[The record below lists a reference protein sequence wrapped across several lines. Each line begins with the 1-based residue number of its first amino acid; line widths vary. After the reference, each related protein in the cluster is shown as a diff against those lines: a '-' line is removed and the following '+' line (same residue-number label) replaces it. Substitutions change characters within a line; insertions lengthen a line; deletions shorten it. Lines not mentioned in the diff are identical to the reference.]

1 MGEIVSL
8 KTEHDGLQ
16 VEFELVSPISVSKN
30 CDERQLEILE
40 KLDSLEKLMEE
51 NQRLIDEYDAEIN
64 RLTNQADGLDYTVA
78 VACGVLTGAM
88 DAFFVGEFDFEDSW
102 DKVNNK
108 FQDIVSKKATKIEEA
123 ERDQKIQKA
132 IENAQKKAQEKGG
145 SLSEDKAKEI
155 ADNIKKKFDE
165 DHDVEGKIK
174 KAIEKAKE
182 QGEKVDESEIR
193 EKVLNSE
200 MSKKIKKLEETFGM
214 PSDSVY
220 QEYNEKVNQ
229 EIKKKIEKA
238 VKDGASDSD
247 IKALKDKLE
256 EELKSH
262 ISDKSHH
269 LDDLSHHPSII
280 GWASSIITQFT
291 GNTYFQNKDGKNY
304 KFKGNKVRV
313 INNINAYIQYGGTE
327 IIEKST
333 KNGGIKQV
341 LEVTL
346 VGDDLK
352 SKLACGTFNWLG
364 HLISD
369 LAGSNGSA
377 KKGNAG
383 MGLPGPLMSTL
394 KEFAM
399 LPLIRKTK
407 LPELLND
414 LFTKDDALFGKYR
427 VDLRSE
433 LALGMEIGKQAIPV
447 FINELLVRS
456 FYFIRRLISE
466 IKAVDS
472 FKQINWDA
480 TKPWKNRT
488 IVRMLTISMG
498 TFEVIDLGDAA
509 IRGAIKSGGTLP
521 GFFAQ
526 FVLRVNFVGVG
537 RFAIAC
543 GTDVAMGAKKEKVRN
558 QRIETY
564 TQQIFYNDAK
574 VYYKQANMWIAAENA
589 GETIEDAYSMIASSS
604 KAFAESM
611 QDIKERMLCI
621 SEYIPAIEEKNPGL
635 LSDLDDIL
643 NWG

>member
-8 KTEHDGLQ
+8 KTEQDGLQ
-16 VEFELVSPISVSKN
+16 VEFELVSPISVGTT
-30 CDERQLEILE
+30 CDERQLEIME
-40 KLDSLEKLMEE
+40 QLDSVEKLMGE
-51 NQRLIDEYDAEIN
+51 NQKLIDEYNAEIN

-78 VACGVLTGAM
+78 VACGVLTGAL
-88 DAFFVGEFDFEDSW
+88 DVFFVGEFDFEGSW
-102 DKVNNK
+102 EKINEK
-108 FQDIVSKKATKIEEA
+108 FQDIVSKKATQVEEA

-145 SLSEDKAKEI
+145 TLSEDKAKEI

-165 DHDVEGKIK
+165 NHDVEEKIK

-182 QGEKVDESEIR
+182 QGEKVDESSIR
-193 EKVLNSE
+193 EKVLNNE
-200 MSKKIKKLEETFGM
+200 MARKIKKLEEAFGI
-214 PSDSVY
+214 PSDSVW
-220 QEYNEKVNQ
+220 
-229 EIKKKIEKA
+229 
-238 VKDGASDSD
+238 
-247 IKALKDKLE
+247 E
-256 EELKSH
+256 EAGNG
-262 ISDKSHH
+262 IDAKSHH
-269 LDDLSHHPSII
+269 LDDLAHHPTVI
-280 GWASSIITQFT
+280 GWAASVLTQFT
-291 GNTYFQNKDGKNY
+291 GNTYFQNKNGENI

-313 INNINAYIQYGGTE
+313 IDNINAYIQYGGTN
-327 IIEKST
+327 IIEKTT
-333 KNGGIKQV
+333 KNGGTKKV

-399 LPLIRKTK
+399 LPLVRKTK

-456 FYFIRRLISE
+456 FYFIRRLIAE
-466 IKAVDS
+466 VKTAES

-543 GTDVAMGAKKEKVRN
+543 GTDVAMGIKKERVRN

-589 GETIEDAYSMIASSS
+589 GETIDDAYSMIASSS
-604 KAFAESM
+604 KVFAESM
-611 QDIKERMLCI
+611 QDIKERMTHI
-621 SEYIPAIEEKNPGL
+621 SEYVPAIEEKNPGL
-635 LSDLDDIL
+635 LSELDDIL

>member
-1 MGEIVSL
+1 MGEVVSL
-8 KTEHDGLQ
+8 KTEQDGLQ
-16 VEFELVSPISVSKN
+16 VEFELMSPISIKAA
-30 CDERQLEILE
+30 CDERQIEIME
-40 KLDSLEKLMEE
+40 KLDSVEKLMEE
-51 NQRLIDEYDAEIN
+51 NQKLIDEYNAEIN
-64 RLTNQADGLDYTVA
+64 RLTNQADGIDYTVA
-78 VACGVLTGAM
+78 VACGVLTGAL
-88 DAFFVGEFDFEDSW
+88 DAFFVGEFNFEGSW
-102 DKVNNK
+102 DKVNEK
-108 FQDIVSKKATKIEEA
+108 FRDIVSKKATQIEEA

-132 IENAQKKAQEKGG
+132 IENAQKKAQEKGET
-145 SLSEDKAKEI
+145 LSDDKAKEI
-155 ADNIKKKFDE
+155 ADNIRKKFNE
-165 DHDVEGKIK
+165 THDVEGKIQ
-174 KAIEKAKE
+174 KAINDAKE
-182 QGEKVDESEIR
+182 QGEKVDESAIR
-193 EKVLNSE
+193 EKILNSE
-200 MSKKIKKLEETFGM
+200 MAKKVKTLEDAFGI
-214 PSDSVY
+214 PSDSAY

-229 EIKKKIEKA
+229 EIREKIEKA
-238 VKDGASDSD
+238 IKGGASDSD
-247 IKALKDKLE
+247 IKALKAKLE

-280 GWASSIITQFT
+280 GWASSIMTQFT
-291 GNTYFQNKDGKNY
+291 GNTYFQNKEGKNF
-304 KFKGNKVRV
+304 KFKGKKVRIV
-313 INNINAYIQYGGTE
+313 ENVNAYIQYGETS
-327 IIEKST
+327 IIEKTTKKGKT
-333 KNGGIKQV
+333 KNV

-369 LAGSNGSA
+369 LVGSLNTV

-383 MGLPGPLMSTL
+383 TGLPGPLMSTL

-399 LPLIRKTK
+399 LPLVRKTK

-433 LALGMEIGKQAIPV
+433 LAFGMEIGKQAIPV

-466 IKAVDS
+466 IKTAES
-472 FKQINWDA
+472 FKEINWEA

-498 TFEVIDLGDAA
+498 TFEVIDLGEAA

-543 GTDVAMGAKKEKVRN
+543 GTDVAMGVKKEKVRN

-574 VYYKQANMWIAAENA
+574 VYYKQANMWIAAEST
-589 GETIEDAYSMIASSS
+589 GETIEDAYNMISSSS
-604 KAFAESM
+604 KVFAESI
-611 QDIKERMLCI
+611 QDIKERMAHI
-621 SEYIPAIEEKNPGL
+621 SEYIPVIEEKNPGL
-635 LSDLDDIL
+635 LNELDDIL